1 MKTTVQTKDGNKI
14 IDLNRRKAIRERCL
28 NCAAWHPS
36 EIANCKI
43 VDCHLHPFRS
53 GTGKQD
59 SKARDKAIRNYC
71 LWCGAEQ
78 THEVRKCQV
87 FECSLWPYR
96 KSVID
101 RSLEL
106 KNYPEKPNITRSSE
120 MNSPAAI

>member
-1 MKTTVQTKDGNKI
+1 MKFKI
-14 IDLNRRKAIRERCL
+14 ISQSGHKIINLNRRKAIRERCL
-28 NCAAWHPS
+28 SCAAWHPS
-36 EIANCKI
+36 EIANCQMSN
-43 VDCHLHPFRS
+43 CQLHPFRS
-53 GTGKQD
+53 GNGKQD
-59 SKARDKAIRNYC
+59 SKARDKAIRAYC

-78 THEVRKCQV
+78 SHEVRKCPA

-106 KNYPEKPNITRSSE
+106 KNCPEKPNITRSSE